1 MDVVALNKQ
10 YRNLLQQGVQQLSLQ
25 LDESQIDQLL
35 RFGDLIVKWNKTHN
49 LTAITDPSGVVSKHL
64 LDSLSISSSFPEG
77 SALDVGSGAGL
88 PGIPLAIVNPQQEF
102 TLIDSS
108 LKRIAFIRE
117 SKRELAL
124 TNITAIHSRVEDFKG
139 ESFAVITSRAFSSL
153 GTMLQQTQHLLADG
167 GCWFAMKG
175 VVPTEEINEIG
186 SAFKVQKTNKLL
198 VPGLDAER
206 HIIQIGLVD

>member
-1 MDVVALNKQ
+1 MNKQ

-49 LTAITDPSGVVSKHL
+49 LTAITNPLSVVSKHL

-117 SKRELAL
+117 AKRELAL

-206 HIIQIGLVD
+206 HIIQIGLVN

>member
-1 MDVVALNKQ
+1 MNKQ

-49 LTAITDPSGVVSKHL
+49 LTAITDPLGVVSKHL

-117 SKRELAL
+117 AKRELAL

-186 SAFKVQKTNKLL
+186 SAFKIQKTNKLL

-206 HIIQIGLVD
+206 HIIQIGLVN

>member
-1 MDVVALNKQ
+1 MEVVALNKQ
-10 YRNLLQQGVQQLSLQ
+10 YRDLLQQGVMQLSLQ

-49 LTAITDPSGVVSKHL
+49 LTAITNPLGVVSKHL

-77 SALDVGSGAGL
+77 RALDVGSGAGL

-117 SKRELAL
+117 VKRELAL

-153 GTMLQQTQHLLADG
+153 ATMLQQTQHLLADG

-175 VVPTEEINEIG
+175 VVPTEEINNIG
-186 SAFKVQKTNKLL
+186 SAFEVQKTNKLL

-206 HIIQIGLVD
+206 HIIQIGLVN

>member
-1 MDVVALNKQ
+1 MEVVALNKQ
-10 YRNLLQQGVQQLSLQ
+10 YRDLLQQGVQQLSLQ
-25 LDESQIDQLL
+25 LNESQIDQLL

-49 LTAITDPSGVVSKHL
+49 LTAITDPLGVVSKHL

-88 PGIPLAIVNPQQEF
+88 PGIPLAIVNSQQKF

-117 SKRELAL
+117 VKRELAL

-153 GTMLQQTQHLLADG
+153 TTMLQQTQHLLADG

-175 VVPTEEINEIG
+175 VVPTEEINEMS
-186 SAFKVQKTNKLL
+186 SAFKVQKTNRLL

-206 HIIQIGLVD
+206 HIIQIGLVN

>member
-1 MDVVALNKQ
+1 MNKQ

-117 SKRELAL
+117 AKRELAL

-175 VVPTEEINEIG
+175 VVPTEEINEIA

>member
-1 MDVVALNKQ
+1 MNKQ

-35 RFGDLIVKWNKTHN
+35 CFGDLIVKWNKTHN
-49 LTAITDPSGVVSKHL
+49 LTAITDPLSVVSKHL

-117 SKRELAL
+117 AKRELAL

-206 HIIQIGLVD
+206 HIIQIGLVN

>member
-1 MDVVALNKQ
+1 MEVVALNKQ
-10 YRNLLQQGVQQLSLQ
+10 YRDLLQQGVMQLSLQ

-49 LTAITDPSGVVSKHL
+49 LTAITDPLGVVSKHL

-77 SALDVGSGAGL
+77 RALDVGSGAGL

-117 SKRELAL
+117 VKRELAL

-153 GTMLQQTQHLLADG
+153 ATMLQQTQHLLADG

-175 VVPTEEINEIG
+175 VVPTEEINNIG
-186 SAFKVQKTNKLL
+186 SAFEVQKTNKLL

-206 HIIQIGLVD
+206 HIIQIRLVN

>member
-1 MDVVALNKQ
+1 MNKQ

-49 LTAITDPSGVVSKHL
+49 LTAITDPLGVVSKHL

-117 SKRELAL
+117 AKRELAL

-206 HIIQIGLVD
+206 HIIQIGLVN

>member
-1 MDVVALNKQ
+1 MNKQ

-49 LTAITDPSGVVSKHL
+49 LTAITDPLSVVSKHL

-117 SKRELAL
+117 AKRELAL

-206 HIIQIGLVD
+206 HIIQIGLVN